1 MSASDSVSANGSG
14 GGVTLAAT
22 GTGTGNRD
30 VPSHCQWLGML
41 RVTGMLRLA
50 LPVRLSTRADLDDS
64 DALGGG

>member
-1 MSASDSVSANGSG
+1 M
-14 GGVTLAAT
+14 AAT